1 MGCVWTE
8 TVSVTKKLVGPS
20 SPPPPPP
27 LEGETMAREHR
38 VVTTQKACIR
48 LDKKCHV
55 NRKLDVM
62 SKGLNSENNV
72 CISSANGF
80 RG

>member
-1 MGCVWTE
+1 MDRNRIRDE
-8 TVSVTKKLVGPS
+8 KVSRSLF
-20 SPPPPPP
+20 PPLPPP

-72 CISSANGF
+72 CISSAHGF